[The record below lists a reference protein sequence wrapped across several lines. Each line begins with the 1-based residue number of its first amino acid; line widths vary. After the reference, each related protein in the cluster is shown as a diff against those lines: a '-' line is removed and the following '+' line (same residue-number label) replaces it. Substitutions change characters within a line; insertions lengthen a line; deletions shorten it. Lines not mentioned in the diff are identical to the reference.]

1 MNPAVSFFLGLTL
14 GVLAATFFGRKALSA
29 IKLELVNL
37 RLAVGRVEGRFVAWK
52 VIQTGKAEG
61 AVQNIENAIGKD
73 VKVAEIA
80 AKQL

>member
-14 GVLAATFFGRKALSA
+14 GVLASTFFGRKALSA

-37 RLAVGRVEGRFVAWK
+37 RLAVGRVESRFVAWM

-73 VKVAEIA
+73 VKVAETA